1 MVPKTHYAR
10 SGELSIAYQVLGEGP
25 FDLVVVPGFVSN
37 LDIGWEM
44 PIGNLYRR
52 LASFSRLIIF
62 DKRGTGLSD
71 RDCGI
76 PSLEERMDDVH
87 AVMTAAGSEK
97 ASILGFSEGSAMAL
111 MFAASY
117 PSQTRSLVLYGALCK
132 FPGSV
137 PPPDGWSDLVDKHWG
152 SGVGVA
158 RFAPSLTSC
167 ASALAHW

>member
-1 MVPKTHYAR
+1 MVPKTLYAK
-10 SGELSIAYQVLGEGP
+10 SGKLSIAYQVLGEGP
-25 FDLVVVPGFVSN
+25 FDLVAVPGFTSN
-37 LDIGWEM
+37 LDIAWEM

-97 ASILGFSEGSAMAL
+97 ASIFGFSEGSAMAL

-117 PSQTRSLVLYGALCK
+117 PAQTRSLVLAVSRLRS
-132 FPGSV
+132 P
-137 PPPDGWSDLVDKHWG
+137 
-152 SGVGVA
+152 
-158 RFAPSLTSC
+158 
-167 ASALAHW
+167 AS